1 MGNQYVK
8 VSQDG
13 KAVVLQPPFSNV
25 VGLKD
30 LESIQDCRYDFVFGP
45 EVSLLKVF
53 EELIGKELISGKVVE
68 DDQQFTFLNFG
79 SYGRD
84 SKILISL
91 VLTYIGYLFTFS
103 QIVQISCYQI
113 FEEQIFDL
121 LNHEEYDTRQSFNTI
136 GQSPSR
142 ALSRLKICDRF
153 NGKAVRVMGVQKRSF
168 NRNQQQIIEEILK
181 KCYEYANTRRKI
193 SYGAIFY
200 DIEVEGYL
208 FRIVQLP
215 QVSSSKFEK
224 EEQFSRGK
232 IAAMQAMA
240 TLRRFLECRQKRQTM
255 DLVQQQYMVGSFRQS
270 KMTHLLKDI
279 LQGNGSFAFL
289 GHVGGSAC
297 QLEQTIEILK
307 WMQVFRN
314 MDANMIQKQQ
324 SMSKLLTL
332 GLISPGKHML
342 KTTASKNIFSSARK
356 PMTVKEEEVY
366 IQGFGTETQQDIQ
379 TQYIGNSSARSL
391 QVENRGMERSL
402 FSKQDRDNSKE
413 YVVFLE
419 SQLEI
424 ADKELEIAH
433 EELQKVR
440 KAYTTKCVEIENLIV
455 ENSILRQTLESR
467 QENSTTIIDDGSEC
481 ETKSSISLES
491 IQEHSTTFNDIELID
506 EEHDE
511 VDSVR
516 NQIN

>member
-1 MGNQYVK
+1 
-8 VSQDG
+8 
-13 KAVVLQPPFSNV
+13 
-25 VGLKD
+25 
-30 LESIQDCRYDFVFGP
+30 
-45 EVSLLKVF
+45 
-53 EELIGKELISGKVVE
+53 
-68 DDQQFTFLNFG
+68 
-79 SYGRD
+79 
-84 SKILISL
+84 
-91 VLTYIGYLFTFS
+91 
-103 QIVQISCYQI
+103 
-113 FEEQIFDL
+113 
-121 LNHEEYDTRQSFNTI
+121 
-136 GQSPSR
+136 
-142 ALSRLKICDRF
+142 
-153 NGKAVRVMGVQKRSF
+153 MGVQKRSF

-342 KTTASKNIFSSARK
+342 KTNTSKNIFSSARK

-366 IQGFGTETQQDIQ
+366 IQDFGTVAQQDIQ